1 MSKEGQKDNHKKA
14 EEFVDNFI
22 DFVSDANDLD
32 VNEIDCILQQEG
44 VDISGLI
51 NSVQQMVSDALEE
64 DRLSWQK
71 EAITLKESRA
81 KKASR
86 GKKCLLNL
94 TKDELLD
101 RLMSIVQAG
110 EPDFLLAH
118 RNLKSEDLSEDELRE
133 IISEYENLGDGE

>member
-1 MSKEGQKDNHKKA
+1 MSKESQKENNKKV

-22 DFVSDANDLD
+22 DFVSDASDLEA
-32 VNEIDCILQQEG
+32 NEIDNILQQEG
-44 VDISGLI
+44 VDISNLI

-71 EAITLKESRA
+71 EALVLKESRA
-81 KKASR
+81 KKASAV
-86 GKKCLLNL
+86 KKGLLNL
-94 TKDELLD
+94 TKGELLD
-101 RLMSIVQAG
+101 RLKSIVQAG